1 LPELPFNKKMILDL
15 YIIFYGTFDE
25 RTTKHISKYKRIGY
39 SMQEKKLFA
48 AISSSLVVS
57 IMIFVIIG
65 TATVMFA
72 SAQQQPT
79 NATGTAEHTEG
90 EAGGTTVR
98 DSTAVLL
105 AGQTIPGGS
114 FIHLYD
120 STPDAIATGHVAA
133 KIPCDENSNATLTI
147 LTGSAPNLQP
157 AELELLPELSTP
169 GGLCLYHADLASEQ
183 GGNLTTDIA
192 IQNPGEDDV
201 ELPATSTVVIGVNKV
216 FPGAAEEHESVGAA
230 TAGNSTQ

>member
-1 LPELPFNKKMILDL
+1 
-15 YIIFYGTFDE
+15 
-25 RTTKHISKYKRIGY
+25 
-39 SMQEKKLFA
+39 MQEKLFA
-48 AISSSLVVS
+48 TIISVLAVSL
-57 IMIFVIIG
+57 MTFVTVG
-65 TATVMFA
+65 TSTTAMFA
-72 SAQQQPT
+72 SAQQPT
-79 NATGTAEHTEG
+79 NTTGTAAEHTEG
-90 EAGGTTVR
+90 EAGGTEVR
-98 DSTAVLL
+98 DSTAILL

-133 KIPCDENSNATLTI
+133 KIPCNEDSNATLTI

-169 GGLCLYHADLASEQ
+169 GDLCLYHADLASEQ
-183 GGNLTTDIA
+183 GGNMTTDIA
-192 IQNPGEDDV
+192 IQNGGEEDV

-216 FPGAAEEHESVGAA
+216 LPGAAEEHEAGGAA

>member
-1 LPELPFNKKMILDL
+1 
-15 YIIFYGTFDE
+15 
-25 RTTKHISKYKRIGY
+25 
-39 SMQEKKLFA
+39 MQEKKLFA
-48 AISSSLVVS
+48 TIFSVLLVS
-57 IMIFVIIG
+57 MMIFVTIG

-72 SAQQQPT
+72 SAQQQST
-79 NATGTAEHTEG
+79 NATGTAAEHTEG

-105 AGQTIPGGS
+105 AGETIPGGS

-120 STPDAIATGHVAA
+120 STPDAIASGHVAA
-133 KIPCDENSNATLTI
+133 KIPCDDNSNATLTI

-183 GGNLTTDIA
+183 GGNMTTDIA
-192 IQNPGEDDV
+192 VQNPGEDDV

-216 FPGAAEEHESVGAA
+216 LPGAAEEHESEEAA
-230 TAGNSTQ
+230 IAGNSTQ

>member
-1 LPELPFNKKMILDL
+1 
-15 YIIFYGTFDE
+15 
-25 RTTKHISKYKRIGY
+25 
-39 SMQEKKLFA
+39 MQEKLFTTI
-48 AISSSLVVS
+48 ISVLAVSL
-57 IMIFVIIG
+57 MTFVTVG
-65 TATVMFA
+65 TSTTAMFA
-72 SAQQQPT
+72 SAQQPT
-79 NATGTAEHTEG
+79 NTTGMAAEHTEV
-90 EAGGTTVR
+90 EAGGTEVR
-98 DSTAVLL
+98 DSTAILL

-133 KIPCDENSNATLTI
+133 KIPCNEDSNATLTI

-169 GGLCLYHADLASEQ
+169 GDLCLYHADLASEQ
-183 GGNLTTDIA
+183 GGNMTTDIA
-192 IQNPGEDDV
+192 IQNGGEEDV

-216 FPGAAEEHESVGAA
+216 LPGAAEEHEAGGAA

>member
-1 LPELPFNKKMILDL
+1 MVHSSK
-15 YIIFYGTFDE
+15 
-25 RTTKHISKYKRIGY
+25 RTIRLISNIAWVGP
-39 SMQEKKLFA
+39 MQEKKLFA
-48 AISSSLVVS
+48 AIISAFVVS
-57 IMIFVIIG
+57 MMMFVTIG
-65 TATVMFA
+65 TTTTMMFA

-90 EAGGTTVR
+90 EAGGTEVR
-98 DSTAVLL
+98 DSTAILL

-133 KIPCDENSNATLTI
+133 KIPCNEDSNATLTI

-157 AELELLPELSTP
+157 TELELLPELSTP
-169 GGLCLYHADLASEQ
+169 GDLCLYHADLASEQ
-183 GGNLTTDIA
+183 GGNMTTDIA
-192 IQNPGEDDV
+192 IQNGGEEDV

-216 FPGAAEEHESVGAA
+216 LPGAAEEHEEEEAA

>member
-1 LPELPFNKKMILDL
+1 L
-15 YIIFYGTFDE
+15 YAYSSSTFDE
-25 RTTKHISKYKRIGY
+25 RTTKLNSKHTRTGC
-39 SMQEKKLFA
+39 SMQEKKIFA
-48 AISSSLVVS
+48 TIFSVLVVS
-57 IMIFVIIG
+57 MMIFVTIG
-65 TATVMFA
+65 TSTMMFA

-79 NATGTAEHTEG
+79 NATGSAEHTEG

-105 AGQTIPGGS
+105 AGETIPGGS

-133 KIPCDENSNATLTI
+133 KIPCNEASNATLTI

-157 AELELLPELSTP
+157 AELELLPELSTA
-169 GGLCLYHADLASEQ
+169 GELCLYHADLASEQ
-183 GGNLTTDIA
+183 GGNMTTDIA
-192 IQNPGEDDV
+192 IQNPGEEDV
-201 ELPATSTVVIGVNKV
+201 ELPATSTVVIGVNKIL
-216 FPGAAEEHESVGAA
+216 PGAAEEHHETEEAA

>member
-1 LPELPFNKKMILDL
+1 MDCF
-15 YIIFYGTFDE
+15 
-25 RTTKHISKYKRIGY
+25 
-39 SMQEKKLFA
+39 MQEKKLFA
-48 AISSSLVVS
+48 AIISAFVVT
-57 IMIFVIIG
+57 MMVFVTIG
-65 TATVMFA
+65 TTTMMFA
-72 SAQQQPT
+72 SAQQPT

-90 EAGGTTVR
+90 EAGGTEVR
-98 DSTAVLL
+98 DSATILL

-157 AELELLPELSTP
+157 AELELLEPLSIP
-169 GGLCLYHADLASEQ
+169 GDLCLYHADLASEQ
-183 GGNLTTDIA
+183 GGNMTTDIA
-192 IQNPGEDDV
+192 IQNGGEEDV

-216 FPGAAEEHESVGAA
+216 LPGAAEEHEAEEA
-230 TAGNSTQ
+230 TTAGNSTQ

>member
-1 LPELPFNKKMILDL
+1 
-15 YIIFYGTFDE
+15 
-25 RTTKHISKYKRIGY
+25 
-39 SMQEKKLFA
+39 MQEKKLFA
-48 AISSSLVVS
+48 TIFSVLVVS
-57 IMIFVIIG
+57 MMIFVTIG

-79 NATGTAEHTEG
+79 NATGTAAEHTEG
-90 EAGGTTVR
+90 EAGGATVR

-105 AGQTIPGGS
+105 AGETIPGGS

-133 KIPCDENSNATLTI
+133 KIPCNEASNATLTI

-157 AELELLPELSTP
+157 AELELLPELSTA
-169 GGLCLYHADLASEQ
+169 GELCLYHADLASEQ
-183 GGNLTTDIA
+183 GGNMTTDIA
-192 IQNPGEDDV
+192 IQNPGEEDV
-201 ELPATSTVVIGVNKV
+201 ELPATSTVVIGVNKIL
-216 FPGAAEEHESVGAA
+216 PGAAEEHHETEEAA

>member
-1 LPELPFNKKMILDL
+1 
-15 YIIFYGTFDE
+15 
-25 RTTKHISKYKRIGY
+25 
-39 SMQEKKLFA
+39 MQEKKLFA
-48 AISSSLVVS
+48 AIISAFVVS
-57 IMIFVIIG
+57 MMMFVTIG
-65 TATVMFA
+65 TTTTMMFA

-90 EAGGTTVR
+90 EAGGTEVR
-98 DSTAVLL
+98 DSTAILL

-133 KIPCDENSNATLTI
+133 KIPCNEDSNATLTI

-157 AELELLPELSTP
+157 TELELLPELSTP
-169 GGLCLYHADLASEQ
+169 GDLCLYHADLASEQ
-183 GGNLTTDIA
+183 GGNMTTDIA
-192 IQNPGEDDV
+192 IQNGGEEDV

-216 FPGAAEEHESVGAA
+216 LPGAAEEHEEEAA